1 VAVQTALVGA
11 VVAWQGAAVGA
22 ASFAVLMGIA
32 ATLAAVA
39 AAAST
44 RLAQVA
50 PRDEGTGIRT

>member
-1 VAVQTALVGA
+1 
-11 VVAWQGAAVGA
+11 
-22 ASFAVLMGIA
+22 VLMGIA